1 MPDELTAVLAELKRL
16 MAAATPGPYEARY
29 VPSGM
34 PTACVQFGIIAMSTG
49 GLEISRVWNRED
61 VEVDVAL
68 RNHADA
74 LISAAEERDALAAKV
89 SIAEETGVQFCDLE
103 GGGVGCSIPMTE
115 ELSDA
120 LGQIFT
126 LTDKSDAQAA
136 EIAQLKENHGKAV
149 DVLNA
154 QYDAAL
160 DTATAQ
166 AAEIVRLKALVDI
179 AEQSGVEFYE
189 LECGGVGCSIPM
201 TKELDDALSGSLQ
214 YAEAAKKAESGLA
227 TALRQLADSESIRHA
242 EKDILIAEVTAHGET
257 KRKLAEATDFLM
269 ECGHPAQCL
278 ADGVCGWCETAD
290 LLKQREAEL
299 ALEARRLDHILDAFD
314 EDTEINGAC
323 ALDCCDL
330 DAMDADE
337 VKEIR
342 RAWRVSID
350 SAMQREVMPTDDQGP
365 KNLASATSP
374 AGPRV
379 DPAGESYACNSITC
393 HLAGMHTWTCKE
405 MRKAWAVR
413 GEEPNV

>member
-1 MPDELTAVLAELKRL
+1 VADVCRAGGDGDSGEDIMPSELIPAVLAELKRL
-16 MAAATPGPYEARY
+16 KIESDRLARDSSSRTPVTDTYQA
-29 VPSGM
+29 V
-34 PTACVQFGIIAMSTG
+34 I
-49 GLEISRVWNRED
+49 
-61 VEVDVAL
+61 AL
-68 RNHADA
+68 RNAVLCHADA
-74 LISAAEERDALAAKV
+74 LISAAEERD
-89 SIAEETGVQFCDLE
+89 
-103 GGGVGCSIPMTE
+103 
-115 ELSDA
+115 
-120 LGQIFT
+120 
-126 LTDKSDAQAA
+126 
-136 EIAQLKENHGKAV
+136 
-149 DVLNA
+149 
-154 QYDAAL
+154 
-160 DTATAQ
+160 AQ

-214 YAEAAKKAESGLA
+214 YAEAAKKAESELA

-379 DPAGESYACNSITC
+379 DPAGELGSCCPHCCEWRIANGSYTPGKYCRAC
-393 HLAGMHTWTCKE
+393 
-405 MRKAWAVR
+405 KARGPWPNDRYHPPAIDASMR